1 MLIEAL
7 VAHQEWL
14 SRTEEITPLVVVGSR
29 NRASYRPLLQVP
41 TRPVSSMLE
50 VAERGAYEA
59 CHIGGGRSR
68 RSSHSFWLATGPAR
82 GTNDG
87 LADRELETIFAE
99 LPEAYKASMLDKA
112 CTR

>member
-1 MLIEAL
+1 LA
-7 VAHQEWL
+7 
-14 SRTEEITPLVVVGSR
+14 RD
-29 NRASYRPLLQVP
+29 
-41 TRPVSSMLE
+41 
-50 VAERGAYEA
+50 GA
-59 CHIGGGRSR
+59 
-68 RSSHSFWLATGPAR
+68 GPAR